1 MESAPSSSFSNPA
14 SEEALIDLLR
24 AENETRRAALKRTS
38 LERDY
43 FKEQLA
49 ARIRQLF
56 AAKSEARASQQAD
69 LFFNEAEV
77 SAVASVT
84 SVAAA
89 ESVTVP
95 THQRKRGGRRPL
107 DAGLPRI
114 VVRHELPESE
124 QFCVHDGSRLR
135 EFGVETAEQLD
146 IVPAQIRVIR
156 HERVKYACPCCA
168 QGVRVAPA
176 PVRLLPKSQLS
187 EAALAWIITAKYQDA
202 LPLHRQAAILR
213 RFGGDIA
220 RHTLANSVIRAGAA
234 VQPLINLLRDR
245 LLEAPVIHGDETELQ
260 VLKEDGRAATTKSYL
275 WLQMTATGPPVRL
288 FTYAP
293 SRSAKTALELYAG
306 ATGALVTDG
315 YAAYAVV
322 ARAGPLVHLG
332 CWAHVRRRFVEA
344 EDLVPKT
351 ARSATHPA
359 TVIRALIGELYAVEA
374 RAKGLEAAARL
385 VLRQIESTEILTRI
399 EQRLLAE
406 LHQSAPQS
414 LLGKA
419 LHYLSVQW
427 PKLIRFVEDGDYP
440 LDNNAAENALRPFVV
455 GRKNW
460 LFSDTVKGAQ
470 ASANLYS
477 LIETAKANGLEPYR
491 YLRQVFDDLPKATT
505 VEDIEALLPWNV
517 NLTEPLPV

>member
-24 AENETRRAALKRTS
+24 AENETLRAALKRTS

-306 ATGALVTDG
+306 ATGVG
-315 YAAYAVV
+315 HGWVCGVCGRCPGWAVSPS
-322 ARAGPLVHLG
+322 RLLG
-332 CWAHVRRRFVEA
+332 ACA
-344 EDLVPKT
+344 
-351 ARSATHPA
+351 A
-359 TVIRALIGELYAVEA
+359 TVGGGGRLSPEDGARGDPSGDRHPGFDWRAVCGGSAGQRLRGC
-374 RAKGLEAAARL
+374 GTPGAAANREH
-385 VLRQIESTEILTRI
+385 R
-399 EQRLLAE
+399 
-406 LHQSAPQS
+406 
-414 LLGKA
+414 
-419 LHYLSVQW
+419 
-427 PKLIRFVEDGDYP
+427 D
-440 LDNNAAENALRPFVV
+440 
-455 GRKNW
+455 
-460 LFSDTVKGAQ
+460 SD
-470 ASANLYS
+470 S
-477 LIETAKANGLEPYR
+477 
-491 YLRQVFDDLPKATT
+491 D
-505 VEDIEALLPWNV
+505 
-517 NLTEPLPV
+517 